1 MNQRRWMSSCALVTL
16 LLVISSPSPAFEK
29 HPEIDDALRA
39 LHSAKSHLERA
50 AHDFHGHRADAI
62 RAIDEADRQ
71 LRICL
76 QY

>member
-1 MNQRRWMSSCALVTL
+1 MKKRMLSSFAVLAFMLAL
-16 LLVISSPSPAFEK
+16 SSPSPAAGR
-29 HPEIDDALRA
+29 HPQIERA
-39 LHSAKSHLERA
+39 LMALQNAKEHLQAA
-50 AHDFHGHRADAI
+50 AHDFGGHRVDAI